1 MTTLSQ
7 DQIQTIKA
15 TVPVLQEH
23 GVTVTSRFYSDMLK
37 DYPDLN
43 NLFNQ
48 SNQANQH
55 QAKALAGSLYAYATN
70 IDDLSKVSP
79 ALEHIS
85 HKHASLYVRPDQYDI
100 VGRYLLQAFGEV
112 LGEAF
117 TPAIRAAWAAA
128 YWEVANLLIGIEKDL
143 LAEADGWTDWRDFR
157 IVNKVQES
165 TEVTSFYLSPVDGKS
180 LPSFKPGQYISVQT
194 DVPALKYMQA
204 RQYSLSDAPNPRHY
218 RISVKKEPEIK
229 GSDGEEYHP
238 AYISNLLHESRNI
251 GDVLQVS
258 HPYGEFY
265 LDPKEH
271 TDAPIV
277 LVSAGVGLTP
287 MVSIVNT
294 LVQDPQ
300 SSNRTISWIHAA
312 RSSEAQAF
320 GKHMLETV
328 KHHDNISS
336 VVFNKKPLEQ
346 SVKGID
352 YDFQSRMDLDVV
364 DKKYLHLDKP
374 AVYYICGPSSFM
386 TDMAGKLK
394 GYGVDQDRIKLEIF
408 GTGMLSA

>member
-1 MTTLSQ
+1 MTALNH
-7 DQIQTIKA
+7 DQIQAIKA

-23 GVTVTSRFYSDMLK
+23 GVTVTSRFYSNMLS

-43 NLFNQ
+43 NVFNQ

-70 IDDLSKVSP
+70 IDDLGRVSP

-85 HKHASLYVRPDQYDI
+85 HKHASLYIRPDQYDI
-100 VGRYLLQAFGEV
+100 VGRYLLMAMGEV

-117 TPAIRAAWAAA
+117 TPAIQDAWAAA

-157 IVNKVQES
+157 IVNKVHES
-165 TEVTSFYLSPVDGKS
+165 SEVTSFYLSPVDGKS

-194 DVPALKYMQA
+194 NVPALKYMQA
-204 RQYSLSDAPNPRHY
+204 RQYSLSDAPNPRYY

-265 LDPKEH
+265 LDPKER

-277 LVSAGVGLTP
+277 LLSAGVGLTP
-287 MVSIVNT
+287 MVSMVNT
-294 LVQDPQ
+294 LVQDSQ
-300 SSNRTISWIHAA
+300 SSDRTISWIHAA

-320 GKHMLETV
+320 GSHMQETA
-328 KHHDNISS
+328 KQHDNISS
-336 VVFNKKPLEQ
+336 VVFNKKPSAQ
-346 SVKGID
+346 SAKGVD

-364 DKKYLHLDKP
+364 DKGYLHLDKP

-386 TDMAGKLK
+386 TDMAEKLK
-394 GYGVDQDRIKLEIF
+394 GYGVDHDRIKLEIF